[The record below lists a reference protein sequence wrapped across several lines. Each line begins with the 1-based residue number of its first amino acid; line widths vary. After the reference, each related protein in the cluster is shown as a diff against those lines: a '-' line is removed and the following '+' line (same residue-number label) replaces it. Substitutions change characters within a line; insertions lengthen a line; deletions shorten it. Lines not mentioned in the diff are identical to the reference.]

1 MKIFVVLC
9 FGINIDIGIFI
20 LCIILRREEIILFKV
35 EIIMV
40 VFLFLFLFLSV
51 SIVIYKELN
60 FEILLD
66 IENLLNFVNGVSLI
80 DK

>member
-40 VFLFLFLFLSV
+40 VFLFLFLSV

>member
-40 VFLFLFLFLSV
+40 VFLFLFLSV
-51 SIVIYKELN
+51 SIVNYKELN
-60 FEILLD
+60 FENLLD